1 MTRRNTPRVSFIGF
15 GEAGQAIAS
24 GLREAGIERIAA
36 WDILF
41 PVAEGARLKA
51 AGESMGVRLAN
62 SAADAV
68 RDTDMI
74 ISAVTAASSLE
85 AARSVEPHLS
95 GAPYYLDI
103 NSVSPGRK
111 QETAKLLGERARYVD
126 VAVIAPI
133 HPARHKTPLL
143 ISGPHAEAI
152 APLLGELEMKLRVVS
167 AETGQAAAIKMIR
180 SVMIKGIEALTAEC
194 FLAASRAGVL
204 EDVTAS
210 LKNNYPS
217 LDWSKIAEYNLE
229 RMASHGERRAA
240 EMEES
245 AATLRELGLDP
256 LMVESTVKRQREMG
270 ALGKDDKVR
279 ASLTSGRAAMLD
291 AINARPRTSAERRRP
306 SLADHISP
314 PRLERNSAFA
324 GFQFRRRRNFSRRKP
339 CIHPDSP
346 WQSPRRRRCLRR
358 RPARNRS
365 MAPIA
370 AAMSAKRR
378 RRPRISCAFPSTFSS
393 PARTSASGGRCSTCA
408 ARVSPAPSSP
418 RGRSTTAA
426 SCIST
431 SDYVVLGF
439 AVHGAYDGT
448 IGAHGGTFTGT
459 QSWQWPD
466 GRRGSRTCV
475 AALVPAPRATHP
487 AAPQQ
492 Q

>member
-24 GLREAGIERIAA
+24 GLREEGIERIAA

-51 AGESMGVRLAN
+51 AGESMGVRLAS

-68 RDTDMI
+68 AEIDLI

-95 GAPYYLDI
+95 GAPDYLDI

-111 QETAKLLGERARYVD
+111 QETAKLLGARARYVD

-143 ISGPHAEAI
+143 IAGPHAEAI

-167 AETGQAAAIKMIR
+167 ADTGQAAAIKMIR

-194 FLAASRAGVL
+194 FLAARRAGVL

-256 LMVESTVKRQREMG
+256 LMVDSTVKRQREMG

-291 AINARPRTSAERRRP
+291 AINAAAKNRR
-306 SLADHISP
+306 
-314 PRLERNSAFA
+314 
-324 GFQFRRRRNFSRRKP
+324 
-339 CIHPDSP
+339 
-346 WQSPRRRRCLRR
+346 
-358 RPARNRS
+358 
-365 MAPIA
+365 
-370 AAMSAKRR
+370 
-378 RRPRISCAFPSTFSS
+378 
-393 PARTSASGGRCSTCA
+393 
-408 ARVSPAPSSP
+408 
-418 RGRSTTAA
+418 
-426 SCIST
+426 
-431 SDYVVLGF
+431 
-439 AVHGAYDGT
+439 
-448 IGAHGGTFTGT
+448 
-459 QSWQWPD
+459 
-466 GRRGSRTCV
+466 
-475 AALVPAPRATHP
+475 
-487 AAPQQ
+487 
-492 Q
+492 